1 MKNKK
6 LVVTLAV
13 IFVGTIL
20 VASLLTKKVNMEV
33 EKTWDPKTDAII
45 SKLHP
50 QLRPLAS
57 QFINQVE
64 KKLGHKL
71 KITDGYR
78 TWDEQNKLY
87 AKGRTA
93 PGPKVTNAKGGS
105 SYHNYALAFD
115 CYFTENGKVTFKKG
129 ITKEVAQIGKDL
141 GLEWGGDW
149 KTIKDL
155 PHFQLSKG
163 TISELKNL
171 YLANKKDA
179 DGYLIV

>member
-1 MKNKK
+1 MIN
-6 LVVTLAV
+6 
-13 IFVGTIL
+13 
-20 VASLLTKKVNMEV
+20 
-33 EKTWDPKTDAII
+33 WD
-45 SKLHP
+45 
-50 QLRPLAS
+50 
-57 QFINQVE
+57 
-64 KKLGHKL
+64 
-71 KITDGYR
+71 
-78 TWDEQNKLY
+78 
-87 AKGRTA
+87 
-93 PGPKVTNAKGGS
+93 AKGGS

-155 PHFQLSKG
+155 PHFQLTKG